1 LSRTFA
7 SLHVRNYR
15 IWFISALIA
24 NTGTWMQRVAQDW
37 LVLAILT
44 HDNSFAVGAVTA
56 LQFLPLLLFMPV
68 AGTLADRFDMRK
80 MLLVTQS
87 AQAIFAFGLGALVLL
102 NVATVVHV
110 CIFAFLLGLA
120 SAFDNPPRQVF
131 VSELVPP
138 ADLPNAV
145 GLNST
150 SFNVARLIGP
160 GISGLLIAGVGPGWV
175 FVINGASF
183 IATIAALLMQRPS
196 EFYRSAKKRPKARHG
211 GVREGM
217 HYVSNRQDL
226 IVIFIVAG
234 LIACLGM
241 NFQLTTASMART
253 VFDKQAGE
261 YGILGSIMAVGSVT
275 GALLAAR
282 RRSQPRVRVVVI
294 SALGFGVVSAIN
306 AIAPTYWTYA
316 ISLIPVGFVM
326 LTMLTAAN
334 TAVQMSTEPEMRGRV
349 MALYQTIM
357 QGSTPVG
364 ALIVGW
370 ISQSVSPRWGVGIG
384 SVAAFAVAIW
394 AFLWTRKHW
403 DVAVHYSMRQHPHLE
418 IIGPLEHARE
428 EEERAR
434 LEELERE
441 EHVHH
446 IERTPGDQAK

>member
-1 LSRTFA
+1 MSRTFA

-80 MLLVTQS
+80 ILLVTQS

-175 FVINGASF
+175 
-183 IATIAALLMQRPS
+183 
-196 EFYRSAKKRPKARHG
+196 
-211 GVREGM
+211 
-217 HYVSNRQDL
+217 
-226 IVIFIVAG
+226 
-234 LIACLGM
+234 
-241 NFQLTTASMART
+241 
-253 VFDKQAGE
+253 
-261 YGILGSIMAVGSVT
+261 
-275 GALLAAR
+275 
-282 RRSQPRVRVVVI
+282 
-294 SALGFGVVSAIN
+294 
-306 AIAPTYWTYA
+306 
-316 ISLIPVGFVM
+316 
-326 LTMLTAAN
+326 
-334 TAVQMSTEPEMRGRV
+334 
-349 MALYQTIM
+349 
-357 QGSTPVG
+357 
-364 ALIVGW
+364 
-370 ISQSVSPRWGVGIG
+370 
-384 SVAAFAVAIW
+384 
-394 AFLWTRKHW
+394 
-403 DVAVHYSMRQHPHLE
+403 
-418 IIGPLEHARE
+418 
-428 EEERAR
+428 
-434 LEELERE
+434 
-441 EHVHH
+441 
-446 IERTPGDQAK
+446 